1 MSLNLKSY
9 FDDKLTFFFQEGEG
23 GGAEEKFVFL
33 LKTIIWLI
41 FPEFPKKK
49 KKILYKV

>member
-23 GGAEEKFVFL
+23 GGGRR
-33 LKTIIWLI
+33 
-41 FPEFPKKK
+41 
-49 KKILYKV
+49 KICISFKNHYLANFSRIS